1 LRPKSE
7 VDQFEIFN
15 QDLSMI
21 IAVIGGAQ
29 CPEEIYELAR
39 QVGREIAKAGAMLI
53 CGGLFGVMEAACRG
67 AKEAGGMTIGILPGK
82 TKDEANAFVDLPI
95 VTGFND
101 ARNVII
107 ARSADGVIAVDGAYG
122 TLSEIAFALKF
133 GKPVAGLKLSFDIP
147 HVAQAATA
155 AEAVNLLLKRIEA

>member
-1 LRPKSE
+1 
-7 VDQFEIFN
+7 
-15 QDLSMI
+15 MI

-29 CPEEIYELAR
+29 CSEEIYELAR
-39 QVGREIAKAGAMLI
+39 QVGREIAKAGAVLI

-107 ARSADGVIAVDGAYG
+107 ARSADGLIAVDGAYG
-122 TLSEIAFALKF
+122 TLSEMAFALKF
-133 GKPVAGLKLSFDIP
+133 GKPVVGLRLSFDIP
-147 HVAQAATA
+147 QVVQSTTA
-155 AEAVNLLLKRIEA
+155 AEAVNLLLKRIGVI